1 MYSFPIRSLVMGAV
15 LAGTGAPLAAHA
27 QGIPSVELEATTD
40 YRSRGL
46 SWSDGDPAL
55 RAAVDVPVT
64 SAITLSAQGV
74 TLREASRHGGADAG
88 FELAAS
94 YSAYAGLIDW
104 RGAAVAHVFAGGQGD
119 LNYGEAEAGLGA
131 SLGPARVDL
140 SASYAPSQDAIGG
153 SNLYARLGASV
164 GIPAT
169 PFLFYGHVGHSSG
182 SDDGTGRANRLRP
195 AGDYAD
201 WAVGTEYYFAPVSLA
216 LTYSDTDI
224 HRSDLRVPVLDHHY
238 GEKLVAS
245 AIMRF

>member
-1 MYSFPIRSLVMGAV
+1 MTPLPIRSI
-15 LAGTGAPLAAHA
+15 LAGALLAATATPLAAFA

-55 RAAVDVPVT
+55 RAAIDVPVT
-64 SAITLSAQGV
+64 PSISLSAQGV
-74 TLREASRHGGADAG
+74 TLREAARHGGADAG
-88 FELAAS
+88 FELGAN
-94 YSAYAGLIDW
+94 YSDYAGLIDW
-104 RGAAVAHVFAGGQGD
+104 RAGAVAHVFAGGQGD
-119 LNYGEAEAGLGA
+119 LNYGEVDAGLGA
-131 SLGPARVDL
+131 SLGPARIDL
-140 SASYAPSQDAIGG
+140 SGSFAPSQDAIGG

-224 HRSDLRVPVLDHHY
+224 RRSDLRVPVLDHHY

-245 AIMRF
+245 VLMRF